1 MILCKSLQHGRKCD
15 HIVVWLQASSSA
27 DVFEDS
33 QFEIEAL
40 ANSVVFLA
48 VRIHLCHHGR
58 FLAVQ
63 CCSSSRVWLLGRLLK
78 VVLLLGRLLEVVL
91 LLGRLLKVV
100 LLLGRLLKVVL
111 LLGRLLGYRYNR
123 CLRAILLLGSS
134 WCSLLGCEYN
144 RCLRVILLLG
154 SSWCSLLG
162 CECNRYL
169 RCHRG
174 RCLRSG
180 RYCSCSCRLN

>member
-78 VVLLLGRLLEVVL
+78 VVLL
-91 LLGRLLKVV
+91 GRLLKVV
-100 LLLGRLLKVVL
+100 V

-134 WCSLLGCEYN
+134 WCSLLGCE
-144 RCLRVILLLG
+144 
-154 SSWCSLLG
+154 
-162 CECNRYL
+162 
-169 RCHRG
+169 
-174 RCLRSG
+174 
-180 RYCSCSCRLN
+180 

>member
-78 VVLLLGRLLEVVL
+78 VVLRSEEHTSELQSRVDLVCRLLLE
-91 LLGRLLKVV
+91 K
-100 LLLGRLLKVVL
+100 
-111 LLGRLLGYRYNR
+111 
-123 CLRAILLLGSS
+123 
-134 WCSLLGCEYN
+134 
-144 RCLRVILLLG
+144 
-154 SSWCSLLG
+154 
-162 CECNRYL
+162 
-169 RCHRG
+169 
-174 RCLRSG
+174 
-180 RYCSCSCRLN
+180 